1 MELFASR
8 DILLG
13 FGFRW
18 LHILVG
24 IAWIGLLYYF
34 NLVQVPGLAA
44 YGDEGKARNI
54 TIDKIARRALWWFR
68 WAAIAT
74 LGTGLLITGQTNYWQ
89 NFMGEGSAS
98 GIGHDVAI
106 SVGMVLGILMAANV
120 WMIIWKN
127 QRVVL
132 ANAVNVLGGAEADPN
147 AATAGRRAMLA
158 SRQNMI
164 FSVSMLWF
172 MVGAAHFYSGAFA
185 DATSSNAWTFFI
197 IAMAITALLQL
208 NALGMFGGI
217 KAGNKML
224 WMYESHKNALST
236 SGILWLIMWTASEVL
251 LG

>member
-1 MELFASR
+1 MELLSQDYIFS
-8 DILLG
+8 

-74 LGTGLLITGQTNYWQ
+74 LATGILITGQKDYWLD
-89 NFMGEGSAS
+89 FMNGKDN
-98 GIGHDVAI
+98 GHDAAI
-106 SVGMVLGILMAANV
+106 SLGMVLGILMAANV

-127 QRVVL
+127 QKVVL
-132 ANAVNVLGGAEADPN
+132 ANAANVLGGGEAN
-147 AATAGRRAMLA
+147 ADAPTAGRKALLA

-164 FSVSMLWF
+164 FSVSMLFF
-172 MVGAAHFYSGAFA
+172 MVGSAHFYDAFNTTA
-185 DATSSNAWTFFI
+185 MSSSASNFLMISCVI
-197 IAMAITALLQL
+197 IALLEL
-208 NALGMFGGI
+208 NAIGIFGGI

-224 WMYESHKNALST
+224 WMYESHKNALIT
-236 SGILWLIMWTASEVL
+236 SGILWLILWIASEVL
-251 LG
+251 LA

>member
-1 MELFASR
+1 MELLSQDYIFS
-8 DILLG
+8 

-24 IAWIGLLYYF
+24 ITWIGLLYYF

-74 LGTGLLITGQTNYWQ
+74 LATGILITGQPDYWK
-89 NFMGEGSAS
+89 NFMNGGAA
-98 GIGHDVAI
+98 GNGHDAAI
-106 SVGMVLGILMAANV
+106 SLGMLLGTLMAANV

-127 QRVVL
+127 QKVVL
-132 ANAVNVLGGAEADPN
+132 ANAVNVLGGGEAN
-147 AATAGRRAMLA
+147 ADAPTAGRKALLA
-158 SRQNMI
+158 SRQNTI
-164 FSVSMLWF
+164 FSVSMLFF
-172 MVGAAHFYSGAFA
+172 MVGAAHFYNGAFP
-185 DATSSNAWTFFI
+185 DATSSNAWTLFG

-208 NALGMFGGI
+208 NALGIFGGI

-224 WMYESHKNALST
+224 WMYESHKNAIIT
-236 SGILWLIMWTASEVL
+236 SGVLWLVLWILSEVL
-251 LG
+251 LSA

>member
-1 MELFASR
+1 MELLSS
-8 DILLG
+8 DYLLG

-74 LGTGLLITGQTNYWQ
+74 LATGLLITGQTNYWQ
-89 NFMGEGSAS
+89 NFMNGSAA
-98 GIGHDVAI
+98 GNGHDVAI

-132 ANAVNVLGGAEADPN
+132 ANAANVLGGGEADPN
-147 AATAGRRAMLA
+147 AATAGRKALLA

-172 MVGAAHFYSGAFA
+172 MVGSAHFYSGAFP
-185 DATSSNAWTFFI
+185 DASASDVRTYFI
-197 IAMAITALLQL
+197 IAIVITALLEL
-208 NALGMFGGI
+208 NAIGIFGGI
-217 KAGNKML
+217 KAGNKLL
-224 WMYESHKNALST
+224 WMYESHKNALIT
-236 SGILWLIMWTASEVL
+236 SGVLWAILWILSEVM

>member
-1 MELFASR
+1 MELLSQDYIFN
-8 DILLG
+8 

-74 LGTGLLITGQTNYWQ
+74 LATGILITGHKNYWL
-89 NFMGEGSAS
+89 NFMNGKDN
-98 GIGHDVAI
+98 GHDAAI
-106 SVGMVLGILMAANV
+106 SLGMVLGILMAANV

-127 QRVVL
+127 QKVVL
-132 ANAVNVLGGAEADPN
+132 ANAANVLGGGEAN
-147 AATAGRRAMLA
+147 ADAPTAGRKALLA
-158 SRQNMI
+158 SRQNLI
-164 FSVSMLWF
+164 FSVSMLFF
-172 MVGAAHFYSGAFA
+172 MVGSAHFYDAFN
-185 DATSSNAWTFFI
+185 ATAMPSSASTFLMISCAI
-197 IAMAITALLQL
+197 IALLEL
-208 NALGMFGGI
+208 NAIGIFGGI

-224 WMYESHKNALST
+224 WMYESHKNALIT
-236 SGILWLIMWTASEVL
+236 SGILWLVLWILSEVI